1 MRKVFW
7 IKKLLLATSKNA
19 AVSCAASGNIIQV
32 CPLPT
37 SEKIN
42 ETSPGHYS
50 EILIRLV
57 APVRTSVGLQGALS
71 GPVEADEGNER
82 QVLGTQL
89 HRKFSLQ
96 PPCLGTVGHKKG
108 FIVKI
113 RGSGRHPGAQY
124 KIGVGADSSLIPHM
138 RPEPPAGHALEGIAH
153 GYAGKPVSGQTVI
166 QRQIKFLNDGM
177 GIPSIH
183 IFITHPGGV
192 IIIPGKIPKQ
202 AAVNQVPA
210 KRRGQ
215 VLQ

>member
-1 MRKVFW
+1 
-7 IKKLLLATSKNA
+7 
-19 AVSCAASGNIIQV
+19 
-32 CPLPT
+32 
-37 SEKIN
+37 
-42 ETSPGHYS
+42 
-50 EILIRLV
+50 
-57 APVRTSVGLQGALS
+57 
-71 GPVEADEGNER
+71 
-82 QVLGTQL
+82 
-89 HRKFSLQ
+89 
-96 PPCLGTVGHKKG
+96 
-108 FIVKI
+108 
-113 RGSGRHPGAQY
+113 
-124 KIGVGADSSLIPHM
+124 M

-177 GIPSIH
+177 GIPYIH